1 MSSQLDQHALESIAA
16 HRIQHYI
23 REAEIDH
30 LQSELHPRKG
40 HWLLL
45 HLGHALTS
53 LGRRMENLDRQ
64 DARPSGESDAIGAAV
79 PNR

>member
-1 MSSQLDQHALESIAA
+1 MSSQLDQHALESIAGE
-16 HRIQHYI
+16 RMQKYM

-45 HLGHALTS
+45 HLGHALTC
-53 LGRRMENLDRQ
+53 LGQRMENLDRQ
-64 DARPSGESDAIGAAV
+64 DARPIGESDAIGAAA